1 MVNKLEICIEIQR
14 PVEEVFAFASNVANL
29 PLYDKGIRDVKK
41 ITEGPI
47 DAGTT
52 FHLIAS
58 QFGIRMIVV
67 LVFTAYEPSHHF
79 VFRVNSGPF
88 PVETHYSLVSHGSGT
103 QMRCERELQPSGI
116 WRWLI
121 PLMSIPAGKKFE
133 RELNSL
139 KKYVEQD
146 S

>member
-1 MVNKLEICIEIQR
+1 MGVKICIDIQR

-29 PLYDKGIRDVKK
+29 PLYDKGIREVKK
-41 ITEGPI
+41 ITESPI

-67 LVFTAYEPSHHF
+67 LVVTAYEPSHHF

-88 PVETHYSLVSHGSGT
+88 PVETHYSLVSHGSST
-103 QMRCERELQPSGI
+103 QMSGEREPQTRGI
-116 WRWLI
+116 WKWLI
-121 PLMSIPAGKKFE
+121 PLISIPARQKFE
-133 RELNSL
+133 AELNSL
-139 KKYVEQD
+139 KNYLETH